1 MILLNTE
8 DLFLGCFVT
17 KIAEAFLKWWE
28 ERDASLAVECWWP
41 MGKAMS
47 NYQII
52 CFQTPTTNHLSSR
65 HSDFVC
71 PPLNIRNFIAVFYVF
86 IRFSPD
92 MPRNPLLETGG
103 KWRSRCV
110 KPSWNKRR
118 RLEWEETPYS
128 HLLEWQRRARF
139 LGFLDM
145 FKTSYLNL
153 FKFSSKMTPWAGW
166 SSKLTNSIQLLCFHP
181 PQIVTHRAWFQFWR
195 PALAWPTTISL
206 RLEGHPRFWRKTGFM

>member
-71 PPLNIRNFIAVFYVF
+71 PPLNIHNFVAVFYVF
-86 IRFSPD
+86 IRFCLSV
-92 MPRNPLLETGG
+92 PRHAQKPFAWNWRQVTIPVCEAFLEQTKAFG
-103 KWRSRCV
+103 V
-110 KPSWNKRR
+110 RR
-118 RLEWEETPYS
+118 
-128 HLLEWQRRARF
+128 
-139 LGFLDM
+139 
-145 FKTSYLNL
+145 
-153 FKFSSKMTPWAGW
+153 
-166 SSKLTNSIQLLCFHP
+166 NSIQPSFGMAEAR
-181 PQIVTHRAWFQFWR
+181 QISWF
-195 PALAWPTTISL
+195 P
-206 RLEGHPRFWRKTGFM
+206 GHV